1 MAFMVT
7 DNIPKANTNIL
18 INSAP
23 SEGQQNSQNLFKIG
37 LYDES
42 TKKMNIKTYSIDKF
56 LMLTDAV
63 SYDFKLLGIKLDI
76 KFRFEDTN
84 QEAKNDEESVQNE
97 VQKPLSRLIQE
108 SSINSDD
115 PNVSMVSVFRPISVL
130 GWIFWI
136 GIFFLTGMIFNV
148 TKLKQGLGFNLRDLF
163 V

>member
-1 MAFMVT
+1 MTLVLSDNLIFNERIDTFEMAFMVT

-84 QEAKNDEESVQNE
+84 QEAKNDEESV
-97 VQKPLSRLIQE
+97 
-108 SSINSDD
+108 
-115 PNVSMVSVFRPISVL
+115 
-130 GWIFWI
+130 
-136 GIFFLTGMIFNV
+136 
-148 TKLKQGLGFNLRDLF
+148 
-163 V
+163 